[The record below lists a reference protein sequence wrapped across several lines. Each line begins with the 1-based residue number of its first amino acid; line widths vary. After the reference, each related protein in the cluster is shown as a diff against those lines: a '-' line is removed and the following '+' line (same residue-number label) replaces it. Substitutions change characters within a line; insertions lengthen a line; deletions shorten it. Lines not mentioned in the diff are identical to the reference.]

1 MTDLITVETLIQSMA
16 DIQLDQA
23 PAELAPMIA
32 RGRAALEQH
41 LALFASDQEAALRA
55 DVETVRSYFD
65 LESVDDYLEQLVDFM
80 VSELRLLTSSE
91 LATITEE
98 TGGRI
103 VANTRRTL
111 AAEILKGRLA

>member
-1 MTDLITVETLIQSMA
+1 MTGPITVETLIQSMT
-16 DIQLDQA
+16 DIRLDQA
-23 PAELAPMIA
+23 PAHLAPMIA
-32 RGRAALEQH
+32 CGRAALEQH
-41 LALFASDQEAALRA
+41 LAQFACEQEAALRA
-55 DVETVRSYFD
+55 DVETVRNYFD
-65 LESVDDYLEQLVDFM
+65 LESVDDYLEQLVDVL
-80 VSELRLLTSSE
+80 VSELRLLTLSE